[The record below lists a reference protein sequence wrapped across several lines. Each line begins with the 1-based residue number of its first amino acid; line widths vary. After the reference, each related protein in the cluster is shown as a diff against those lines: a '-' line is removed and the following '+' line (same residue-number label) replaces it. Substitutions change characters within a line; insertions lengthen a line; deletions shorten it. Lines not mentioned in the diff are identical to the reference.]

1 MDGWVSGDC
10 VGNNNKRGEWAQVMK
25 VALVDG
31 VAAFIVSAHSGFVL
45 RPGARSPASLKGMKR
60 HAAENVNKLRMVMI
74 IS

>member
-1 MDGWVSGDC
+1 MDGWDGWGLCRKQQQTGRVGPSNESGS
-10 VGNNNKRGEWAQVMK
+10 R
-25 VALVDG
+25 G

-45 RPGARSPASLKGMKR
+45 MPGARPPASLKGMKR